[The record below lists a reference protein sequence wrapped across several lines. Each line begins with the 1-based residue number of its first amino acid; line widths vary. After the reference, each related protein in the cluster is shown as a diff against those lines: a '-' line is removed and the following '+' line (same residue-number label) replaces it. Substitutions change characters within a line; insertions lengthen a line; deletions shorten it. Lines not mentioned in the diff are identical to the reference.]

1 MCANFKPSNQ
11 VAWAT
16 AFRATF
22 PEGEFKRESF
32 PGYRA
37 PIVTNEDRGDG
48 VLAIFGML
56 PHWAKPDLVRRTYN
70 ARSETALEKPSFRH
84 AWRNGQFC
92 IVPADVIYEPNYE
105 TGKPVRWAIRDVD
118 GRPLG
123 VAGIWEVREGS
134 DGPQYSFALLT
145 INADDHP
152 VMNRMHKP
160 GEEKRMVVILE
171 PGSYEEWLHVKPEHA
186 PSWLTQFPAE
196 RLVAEPARRGD
207 TRQDALL

>member
-1 MCANFKPSNQ
+1 
-11 VAWAT
+11 
-16 AFRATF
+16 
-22 PEGEFKRESF
+22 
-32 PGYRA
+32 
-37 PIVTNEDRGDG
+37 
-48 VLAIFGML
+48 
-56 PHWAKPDLVRRTYN
+56 
-70 ARSETALEKPSFRH
+70 
-84 AWRNGQFC
+84 
-92 IVPADVIYEPNYE
+92 
-105 TGKPVRWAIRDVD
+105 
-118 GRPLG
+118 LG